1 MPESKTSPKKILIKG
16 GKPRKFPPKPDY
28 GGKPPGPR
36 NIRPKS
42 K

>member
-1 MPESKTSPKKILIKG
+1 MPKRKTVSKTVITKG
-16 GKPRKFPPKPDY
+16 DQPLKFPPRPDY

-36 NIRPKS
+36 NIRPKR

>member
-1 MPESKTSPKKILIKG
+1 MPEEATRPKKIIIKG
-16 GKPRKFPPKPDY
+16 GRRRKFPPKTDY

-36 NIRPKS
+36 NIRPKR